1 MGLVLALKTS
11 LMGGV
16 FVFLGLDPFFSFYPF
31 FLFSFLRFCFTF
43 VVVVVVVVVVVGG
56 GGGGGEHHLCF
67 VGGLKVQ
74 NDFVSPVANKWIREG
89 AQIWRR
95 PCSLSKD

>member
-43 VVVVVVVVVVVGG
+43 VVVVVVVVGG
-56 GGGGGEHHLCF
+56 GGG
-67 VGGLKVQ
+67 VGGVLGGLLS
-74 NDFVSPVANKWIREG
+74 FISVSCCQK
-89 AQIWRR
+89 
-95 PCSLSKD
+95 LSVH

>member
-1 MGLVLALKTS
+1 MEPAPCFLAQN
-11 LMGGV
+11 GV
-16 FVFLGLDPFFSFYPF
+16 SIIFVVVAVVA
-31 FLFSFLRFCFTF
+31 
-43 VVVVVVVVVVVGG
+43 VVVVV
-56 GGGGGEHHLCF
+56 GGGGEHHLCF

-74 NDFVSPVANKWIREG
+74 NYFVSPVANKWIREG